1 MEHPWIMLKRFD
13 LKEFEFVLQRGTI
26 FSIYN
31 FHYLQERLEKKK
43 KKLSSQMSEALKLK
57 KFRDRKGV
65 SIEEMLE
72 KYLNIG
78 GTKCLKLCKC

>member
-1 MEHPWIMLKRFD
+1 
-13 LKEFEFVLQRGTI
+13 
-26 FSIYN
+26 
-31 FHYLQERLEKKK
+31 
-43 KKLSSQMSEALKLK
+43 MSEALKLK

-78 GTKCLKLCKC
+78 GNKIFDIMQMLKFQF